1 MRSCIFS
8 LKKLVSKSNQMGIK
22 LKDLVHLEQIDAS
35 ELAGAI
41 IAIDAPNIISSVY
54 SFSHKQMDTSK
65 FFFDSTQRPISHL
78 YGLLYR
84 VKFYYSKKILPIFCF
99 DGIDSELKR
108 LQTTDRLRD
117 FQFYEKWR
125 EQALKKGEWQKA
137 RRIGLNK
144 NYLWPNIIKESKQLL
159 GALGVP
165 YLTSP
170 ASAESQAAQ
179 LVKDGIAKY
188 SNSQD
193 YDSLLFGCPKVVRNL
208 SKSQKRKIKGRWF
221 YEKVQPELIDLKKTL
236 ETLNVNLFQL
246 IDMALLIGTD
256 YFSGI
261 KDIGP
266 KTAWRAIQKRKTV
279 ENVIKNLK
287 DKDKFDFSKL
297 TPEIIKEVRKIFLFP
312 DVLKVYPDFH
322 WNVPVESQVLKL
334 MCQEHSLDQEK
345 VLNNF
350 EKTVSGYYKTISYC
364 SKHLNKP
371 RTLQKTLFDLS

>member
-1 MRSCIFS
+1 
-8 LKKLVSKSNQMGIK
+8 MGIK
-22 LKDLVHLEQIDAS
+22 LKDLVHPEQINAS

-41 IAIDAPNIISSVY
+41 IAIDAPNIITSVF

-84 VKFYYSKKILPIFCF
+84 IKFYYSKKMLPIFCF
-99 DGIDSELKR
+99 DGIDSELKC
-108 LQTTDRLRD
+108 LHTTDRLRD

-125 EQALKKGEWQKA
+125 QQALKKGEWQKA

-144 NYLWPNIIKESKQLL
+144 NYLWPNIMKESKQLL

-165 YLTSP
+165 YIASP
-170 ASAESQAAQ
+170 ASSESQCAQ

-193 YDSLLFGCPKVVRNL
+193 YDSLLFGCPRVVRNL
-208 SKSQKRKIKGRWF
+208 SKSLKRKIRGRWY

-236 ETLNVNLFQL
+236 ESLRINLFQL
-246 IDMALLIGTD
+246 VDMALLIGTD

-266 KTAWRAIQKRKTV
+266 KTAWRAIQKYGTI
-279 ENVIKNLK
+279 ENVIENLK
-287 DKDKFDFSKL
+287 EKNKFDFSKL
-297 TPEIIKEVRKIFLFP
+297 TPGIIKEVRKIFLFP

-322 WNVPVESQVLKL
+322 WNPPVKSQVITL
-334 MCQEHSLDQEK
+334 MCQDHSLGQDK
-345 VLNNF
+345 VINNL
-350 EKTVSGYYKTISYC
+350 EKTVEGYYKTIIYC

-371 RTLQKTLFDLS
+371 RNVQKTLFDVS